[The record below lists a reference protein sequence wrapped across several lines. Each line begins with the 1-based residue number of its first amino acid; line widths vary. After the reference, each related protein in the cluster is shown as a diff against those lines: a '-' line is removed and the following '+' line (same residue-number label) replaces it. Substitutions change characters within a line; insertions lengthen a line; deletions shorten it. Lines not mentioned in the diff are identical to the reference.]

1 MTTPNPAPKSA
12 SPQAAAALAASWP
25 LRFTKGLLI
34 WILPVAIAWIVITPV
49 YNRFLTKAAENL
61 VRITESPA
69 VTRLQGSETHY
80 FLITRTDMPM
90 PRGYIAKVR
99 VTDTHFTLIMLAAFF
114 LAVPGK
120 TLKKRLEP
128 LGWSV
133 LISIFFHILS
143 LFLWVKFFYATQLG
157 EWSMTHYGSFGRN
170 FWGIS
175 KHLAD
180 LPFKFGLPVLLWAF
194 FFLGEI
200 LPKKPAK

>member
-1 MTTPNPAPKSA
+1 MSQTSPAPKS
-12 SPQAAAALAASWP
+12 SSALASWP

-34 WILPVAIAWIVITPV
+34 WIVPISIAWILITPI

-61 VRITESPA
+61 VRITESPG
-69 VTRLQGSETHY
+69 VTRLQGSETHF
-80 FLITRTDMPM
+80 FLITRSDVPM
-90 PRGYIAKVR
+90 PRGYLAKVR

-114 LAVPGK
+114 LAVPGIS
-120 TLKKRLEP
+120 LRKRLEP

-133 LISIFFHILS
+133 LISVFFHILS
-143 LFLWVKFFYATQLG
+143 LFLWVKFMYATQLG
-157 EWSMTHYGSFGRN
+157 EWSMNNYGAFARN
-170 FWGIS
+170 AWGIS

-200 LPKKPAK
+200 LPRRSAK

>member
-1 MTTPNPAPKSA
+1 MASPKEAAKAGNPPPA
-12 SPQAAAALAASWP
+12 SPQATWP

-34 WILPVAIAWIVITPV
+34 FIVPVAIVWILATPI

-69 VTRLQGSETHY
+69 VTRLQLSETHF
-80 FLITRTDMPM
+80 FLITRSDMAM
-90 PRGYIAKVR
+90 PRGYLAKVR
-99 VTDTHFTLIMLAAFF
+99 VTDTHFTLIMLSAFF
-114 LAVPGK
+114 LAVPGIP
-120 TLKKRLEP
+120 LKRRLET
-128 LGWSV
+128 LGWAV
-133 LISIFFHILS
+133 LISICFHIVS
-143 LFLWVKFFYATQLG
+143 LFLWVKFMYATQLG
-157 EWSMTHYGSFGRN
+157 DWSMQNYGAFGRN

-200 LPKKPAK
+200 LPKKTGK